1 MFPPPSAQPICN
13 RYPGGLSR
21 WDDSRAEA
29 VVIAVSYARGMDA
42 TDAIAPRQGRRVV
55 DSPIGPLLLAATDR
69 GLVKVGFHAEPGAA
83 GTGAGGTGAG
93 GREEPAG
100 PAEHIAAAER
110 QLRTY
115 FAGELKDFRLELDWS
130 LSDGFYRR
138 VLEELAVQVPYGSVV
153 SYQFLADRVGEP
165 GAAQAVGRAMAS
177 NPLPIVVP
185 CHRVIE
191 SDGGLGGFGG
201 GLETKRSLLALEGVL
216 PEPLF

>member
-1 MFPPPSAQPICN
+1 
-13 RYPGGLSR
+13 
-21 WDDSRAEA
+21 
-29 VVIAVSYARGMDA
+29 MDA
-42 TDAIAPRQGRRVV
+42 TDAVAPRQGRRVV

-69 GLVKVGFHAEPGAA
+69 GLVKVGFHAQPGAA
-83 GTGAGGTGAG
+83 GAG

-100 PAEHIAAAER
+100 PAEHIAVAER
-110 QLRTY
+110 QLRAY
-115 FAGELKDFRLELDWS
+115 FAGELKEFRLELDWS
-130 LSDGFYRR
+130 LSAGFNRR
-138 VLEELAVQVPYGSVV
+138 VLEELAARVGYGSVV

-201 GLETKRSLLALEGVL
+201 GLDTKRSLLALEGVL

>member
-1 MFPPPSAQPICN
+1 MTVS
-13 RYPGGLSR
+13 
-21 WDDSRAEA
+21 
-29 VVIAVSYARGMDA
+29 AVSYARSMNA
-42 TDAIAPRQGRRVV
+42 TDALAPRTARRVV

-69 GLVKVGFHAEPGAA
+69 GLVKVGFHAEPDAA
-83 GTGAGGTGAG
+83 GTGGAG
-93 GREEPAG
+93 AAGRDEPAG
-100 PAEHIAAAER
+100 AVGHIAVAEE
-110 QLRTY
+110 QLGQY
-115 FAGELKDFRLELDWS
+115 FAGGLKEFRLELDWS
-130 LSDGFYRR
+130 LSDGFNRR
-138 VLEELAVQVPYGSVV
+138 VLEELAARVPFGSVV

-201 GLETKRSLLALEGVL
+201 GLDTKRSLLALEGVL

>member
-1 MFPPPSAQPICN
+1 
-13 RYPGGLSR
+13 
-21 WDDSRAEA
+21 
-29 VVIAVSYARGMDA
+29 MDA

-69 GLVKVGFHAEPGAA
+69 GLVKVGFHAKPGAA
-83 GTGAGGTGAG
+83 GPS

-100 PAEHIAAAER
+100 PAAHIAVAER
-110 QLRTY
+110 QLREY
-115 FAGELKDFRLELDWS
+115 FAGELKEFRLELDWS
-130 LSDGFYRR
+130 LSDGFNRR
-138 VLEELAVQVPYGSVV
+138 VLEELAAEVPFGSVV

-201 GLETKRSLLALEGVL
+201 GLDTKRSLLALEGVL